1 MSLRKSLLGVVGII
15 LVGGLGVFAQE
26 PQTQTPSSQD
36 GTLQRDRGERLER
49 RRQRMAGREEM
60 RKGMRHGRGAGRM
73 LGELNLTDEQRQQG
87 RAIMQRRLENLKP
100 QREELFRLR
109 EKRMAGTFTADDEA
123 RARTLHQEMRT
134 GMAGARSEMDGVLT
148 AEQRAK
154 LEGLRKERKER
165 MEQRRKERQERWNN
179 NNKPM

>member
-1 MSLRKSLLGVVGII
+1 MSLRKGLLGVIGVI

-36 GTLQRDRGERLER
+36 GTLQRDRSERLER
-49 RRQRMAGREEM
+49 RRQRLAGREEI
-60 RKGMRHGRGAGRM
+60 RKGMRHGRGVGRM
-73 LGELNLTDEQRQQG
+73 LGDLNLTDEQRQQG
-87 RAIMQRRLENLKP
+87 RAIMQRRLEGLKP

-109 EKRMAGTFTADDEA
+109 EKRIAGTLTAEDET
-123 RARTLHQEMRT
+123 RAKALHQEMRT
-134 GMAGARSEMDGVLT
+134 SMAGARTEMDGLLT

-179 NNKPM
+179 NSKPM